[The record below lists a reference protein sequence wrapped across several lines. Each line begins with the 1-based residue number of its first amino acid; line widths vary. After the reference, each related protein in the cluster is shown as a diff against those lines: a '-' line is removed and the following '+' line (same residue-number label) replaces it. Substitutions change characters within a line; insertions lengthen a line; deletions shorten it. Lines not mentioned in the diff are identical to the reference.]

1 MSIPDSETF
10 YSLLMNSLRSD
21 SNGKKHCGTHGANSA
36 VTYSSR
42 SESSTVG
49 IGCVQMQQVKQM
61 YRSRMKE
68 SRGVSL

>member
-21 SNGKKHCGTHGANSA
+21 SNGKKHYGTYGAYRMM
-36 VTYSSR
+36 TYSSR

-49 IGCVQMQQVKQM
+49 IGCDQMQQVKQASGN
-61 YRSRMKE
+61 RVKE
-68 SRGVSL
+68 DLIFSL